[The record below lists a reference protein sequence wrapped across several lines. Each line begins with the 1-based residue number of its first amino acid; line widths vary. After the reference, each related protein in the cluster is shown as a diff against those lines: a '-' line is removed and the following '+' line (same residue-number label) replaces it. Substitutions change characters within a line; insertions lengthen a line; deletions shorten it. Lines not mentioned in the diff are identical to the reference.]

1 MAYACDPHECNPRC
15 EGNIHYDVVYE
26 AVGYNYTEEDIRTIA
41 KKHWVDIITIKPIAE
56 YEEEEY
62 EDINRAFG
70 ITFTWI

>member
-1 MAYACDPHECNPRC
+1 MAYARAPHECNPRC

-26 AVGYNYTEEDIRTIA
+26 AVGYNYTEEDMRAIG
-41 KKHWVDIITIKPIAE
+41 KKHWVNVLTIKPIAE
-56 YEEEEY
+56 YEQEY